1 MSLCPKHPEQ
11 RSEAKMGI
19 NRIPFE
25 RALEFANKEK
35 ITELLYPLFVHNIGA
50 LLYHPINR
58 GFPTAAQIPRTQEQ
72 QPQSQSG
79 DYRATGPNGEQLP
92 PLYS

>member
-1 MSLCPKHPEQ
+1 MSLCPKHPKQ

-58 GFPTAAQIPRTQEQ
+58 GFPRTQEQ